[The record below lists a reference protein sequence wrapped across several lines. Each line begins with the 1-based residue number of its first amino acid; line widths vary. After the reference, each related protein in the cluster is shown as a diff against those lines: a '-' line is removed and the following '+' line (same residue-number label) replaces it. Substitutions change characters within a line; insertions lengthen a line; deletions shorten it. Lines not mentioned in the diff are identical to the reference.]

1 MLVHLCLEESRH
13 PKLRD
18 SFLCNVEAF
27 DGKQLTAHETLPRR
41 KQRGATASSD
51 ARRRD
56 SETKCCWFEN
66 STMTFWAWIALT
78 GHSGI
83 HSRSSLRTLP
93 RETARVRRVLWRLS
107 PEHPHLGRS
116 VFTPSRTTA
125 RPSEARERL
134 PGSALPHFRSNYS
147 LPETAMLGSGTGH
160 GSSDG
165 KGAPLPATTTT
176 TTHQSDERL
185 LTLDELV
192 LSAGFA
198 SRLPADPETANYVRV
213 VRGAALSF
221 VHPSPTWTEPVLA
234 VWSDRCARACLD
246 LELRPSER
254 DYAAR
259 VFSGLAMLPGSRPYA
274 QRYGGHQF
282 GVWAGQLGDGRVI
295 VLGEYQN
302 RCGETWT
309 LQLKGAGKTPFARF
323 ADGRAVLRSSVREFL
338 ASEALHAL
346 GIPTSRAL
354 SLVVT
359 GDKVVRDMFYDGNP
373 REEPGAVVCRLAP
386 SWVRFGT
393 FELATDWNELELLR
407 QLADD
412 TIVHHYPA
420 LLAHERSHGKRKSAE
435 SSRSTRNEESQ
446 NPMPYR
452 ALLLQVAERTAAL
465 VAGWQS
471 VGFVHGVLN
480 TDNMSILGITI
491 DYGPFGF
498 LDAYM
503 PEYTPNTTDL
513 PGRRYCYA
521 LQPTICLWNLLQLVR
536 AFEPL
541 TGTNLS
547 EEVSQTYETKF
558 REEMSARLRAKLGF
572 QTWNSDADNGL
583 VRDLYE
589 LMRQDRADFTR
600 TWRALSWLEPVACLQ
615 KSDASLEPLLRVLPE
630 PVRKN
635 PDRLEAWRLWVQRYA
650 ERTLA
655 EDNFDGTARRKQM
668 QAASPK
674 YILRNYMAQVAIEK
688 AENEQDFSEIERL
701 LKLLEHPYAE
711 QPEMEALY
719 DREPPTWSQRLG
731 VCMNS
736 CSS

>member
-1 MLVHLCLEESRH
+1 
-13 PKLRD
+13 
-18 SFLCNVEAF
+18 
-27 DGKQLTAHETLPRR
+27 
-41 KQRGATASSD
+41 
-51 ARRRD
+51 
-56 SETKCCWFEN
+56 
-66 STMTFWAWIALT
+66 
-78 GHSGI
+78 
-83 HSRSSLRTLP
+83 
-93 RETARVRRVLWRLS
+93 
-107 PEHPHLGRS
+107 
-116 VFTPSRTTA
+116 
-125 RPSEARERL
+125 
-134 PGSALPHFRSNYS
+134 
-147 LPETAMLGSGTGH
+147 
-160 GSSDG
+160 
-165 KGAPLPATTTT
+165 
-176 TTHQSDERL
+176 
-185 LTLDELV
+185 
-192 LSAGFA
+192 
-198 SRLPADPETANYVRV
+198 
-213 VRGAALSF
+213 
-221 VHPSPTWTEPVLA
+221 
-234 VWSDRCARACLD
+234 
-246 LELRPSER
+246 
-254 DYAAR
+254 
-259 VFSGLAMLPGSRPYA
+259 
-274 QRYGGHQF
+274 
-282 GVWAGQLGDGRVI
+282 
-295 VLGEYQN
+295 
-302 RCGETWT
+302 
-309 LQLKGAGKTPFARF
+309 
-323 ADGRAVLRSSVREFL
+323 
-338 ASEALHAL
+338 
-346 GIPTSRAL
+346 
-354 SLVVT
+354 
-359 GDKVVRDMFYDGNP
+359 
-373 REEPGAVVCRLAP
+373 
-386 SWVRFGT
+386 
-393 FELATDWNELELLR
+393 
-407 QLADD
+407 
-412 TIVHHYPA
+412 
-420 LLAHERSHGKRKSAE
+420 
-435 SSRSTRNEESQ
+435 
-446 NPMPYR
+446 MPYR

-589 LMRQDRADFTR
+589 LMRQDR
-600 TWRALSWLEPVACLQ
+600 
-615 KSDASLEPLLRVLPE
+615 VLPE